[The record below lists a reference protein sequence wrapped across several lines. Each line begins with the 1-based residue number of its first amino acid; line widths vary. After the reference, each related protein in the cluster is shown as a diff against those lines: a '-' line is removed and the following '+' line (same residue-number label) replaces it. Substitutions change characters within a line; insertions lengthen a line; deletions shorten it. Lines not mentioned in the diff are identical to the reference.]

1 MKIIKYHS
9 LDSTS
14 SINAIATSANQQY
27 IAFGDS
33 NKQITIFNLQNL
45 FIYYNSTPKD
55 DFPLEEKQDIN
66 YYVLSD
72 VKIPKM
78 ILDFHTEQ
86 VTCLQFP
93 KMNNNLLFSG
103 SQDKSIAIWK
113 INQQNFSAER
123 VRVIQNKCEI
133 TDMQFYPDDSYLFV
147 AGFNNY
153 IYIFKCDFINNSFEI
168 ISVMNSHDNIVNCIV
183 LDPFIEET
191 GRFVSMSDK
200 GRVIISQFNKNTN
213 AIVNIKDYEEFIT
226 LKHKCNIIQKKID
239 WSSDGKV
246 IITVDHH
253 NIKNNNVIHGRII
266 FLEDLNNPQILIGHD
281 SPMLVAKFSNCLYSL
296 KGKKEEFQL
305 CATADRNGNL
315 IIWKVLQGNFSV
327 FVEINNLSESNIT
340 DILWTSGGGTIFIS
354 NSSGG
359 VCTIMFNEFDIKIN
373 NQNAK
378 NQFSFGDSNL
388 VGMNNSF
395 NNNVNNDNAVNNNTG
410 KRRVTPT
417 LIAKPKSLLDDKN
430 NNNLNEIMN
439 SSYENNFKNISN
451 VNESF
456 TQYCLRCRKQMYHV
470 IENETNE
477 IKINELKTKDD
488 KHIILR
494 WENNP
499 IENYSIIK
507 CLYSNNNIIY
517 AHKIINR
524 LIKYFTNNT
533 LFFAFFDTNFT
544 LNVYSIL
551 NTPLLTNL
559 YFEEITLLNSYD
571 KYILLLTSQNRIIII
586 DVLSKQR
593 IVDENLCISY
603 DMFNVFQTKIDEILF
618 FSLDKIIIK
627 ANTHNPYKNTSEKM
641 VLFFD
646 RKTNCL
652 TVENSINE
660 KTLMEIKKNQEK
672 SIYKNYFSE
681 IISPRKGFIEIDSIK
696 LNSNLDLIYNRIL
709 KCQLLEDY
717 ENYEKA
723 VSDLINL
730 SKKEKKNHYIFED
743 FKIFYNIPE
752 NLSKNNLE
760 TDRMDLEKDQ
770 DNNNDIEMLNPNKNN
785 RFTQMDRIELDEE
798 QLSNKS
804 ENYDNIE

>member
-93 KMNNNLLFSG
+93 KMNSNLLFSG

-305 CATADRNGNL
+305 CATGDRNGNL
-315 IIWKVLQGNFSV
+315 IIWKVLQNNFSV
-327 FVEINNLSESNIT
+327 FIEINNLSESNIT
-340 DILWTSGGGTIFIS
+340 NILWTSGGGTIFIS
-354 NSSGG
+354 NSSGS
-359 VCTIMFNEFDIKIN
+359 VYTIMFNEFDIKIN
-373 NQNAK
+373 NQNSK
-378 NQFSFGDSNL
+378 NQFGDSFNKRK
-388 VGMNNSF
+388 MNNISKNKNLF
-395 NNNVNNDNAVNNNTG
+395 
-410 KRRVTPT
+410 
-417 LIAKPKSLLDDKN
+417 DDKN
-430 NNNLNEIMN
+430 NDN
-439 SSYENNFKNISN
+439 SSYENNVKNN
-451 VNESF
+451 DNF
-456 TQYCLRCRKQMYHV
+456 AQFCLRCRKQMYHV
-470 IENETNE
+470 IENESNE
-477 IKINELKTKDD
+477 IAIKELKTKDH
-488 KHIILR
+488 KYIILR

-499 IENYSIIK
+499 IENYSLIE

-559 YFEEITLLNSYD
+559 YFEEIALLNSYD

-681 IISPRKGFIEIDSIK
+681 IITPRKGFIEIDSIK

-770 DNNNDIEMLNPNKNN
+770 DNNNDIEMLNTNKNN